1 MRFGISVPNI
11 GDLGTLIEL
20 GVEADRT
27 GWDGY
32 FLWDH
37 MRFMKEFPV
46 PVFDSWVALGA
57 IAARTERVRL
67 GTLVTPVARRRPWKL
82 ARETV
87 TLDHLS
93 GGRAILGVGLGYPP
107 DADFELLGEDPDD
120 HVRAAKL
127 DEGLEVL
134 TRLWA
139 GEPFDEGWVVP
150 FEGIIGKKKDGSFCL
165 LTEPFDF
172 EGEHFHVRETQ
183 FQPTPLQRPR
193 IPIWVAGMWP
203 NRAPFRRAARYD
215 GVVPIRV
222 DERGMPAAL
231 GADELAELV
240 AYVRE
245 HRTSDE
251 PFDVVHGGSSEPD
264 AMRASATAGAT
275 WYLADA
281 AVEGPGWEEPTL
293 ELVREGPP
301 LAGGVRASGRASPR
315 P

>member
-27 GWDGY
+27 GWDGD

-46 PVFDSWVALGA
+46 PVFDPWVALGA

-107 DADFELLGEDPDD
+107 DVDFELLGEDPDD

-139 GEPFDEGWVVP
+139 G
-150 FEGIIGKKKDGSFCL
+150 
-165 LTEPFDF
+165 EPFDF

-251 PFDVVHGGSSEPD
+251 PFDVVHGGSSGPD
-264 AMRASATAGAT
+264 AMRGSATAGAT
-275 WYLADA
+275 WSLADA
-281 AVEGPGWEEPTL
+281 GVEGPDWEEPTL

-301 LAGGVRASGRASPR
+301 SAGGVRASGRASPR

>member
-1 MRFGISVPNI
+1 VRFGISVPNI

-20 GVEADRT
+20 GIEADRT

-46 PVFDSWVALGA
+46 PVFDPWVALGA

-107 DADFELLGEDPDD
+107 DADFEFLGEDPDD

-139 GEPFDEGWVVP
+139 G
-150 FEGIIGKKKDGSFCL
+150 
-165 LTEPFDF
+165 EPFDF

-281 AVEGPGWEEPTL
+281 GVEGPGWEEPTL

-301 LAGGVRASGRASPR
+301 SAGGVSPSGRASPR